1 MHSGAEG
8 AARMKDIVGLKDVG
22 RLKDGNDDTFR
33 DRLKVRVLAA
43 CEAVLASEGLDGL
56 QARRIAQISD
66 CSVGTL
72 YNIFGDIDG
81 LILQANSRTL
91 DELGRLLKAAA
102 RRSADGDLETRLNTL
117 AIAYLDFATANQ
129 RRWRAVFEHRMAETA
144 TLPESF
150 QEDRRQ
156 LLALIETQLETAIL
170 DADARS
176 DAAHALFSAVH
187 GIVIM
192 SIDAKLG
199 PFEPARCERQIR
211 FLVGRVVAGLDRV

>member
-1 MHSGAEG
+1 MKDVVRMGD
-8 AARMKDIVGLKDVG
+8 AARGKDAG
-22 RLKDGNDDTFR
+22 DDTFR
-33 DRLKVRVLAA
+33 DRLRVRILAA
-43 CEAVLASEGLDGL
+43 CEAVLTAEGLDGL

-81 LILQANSRTL
+81 LILQTNSRTL

-102 RRSADGDLETRLNTL
+102 RRSADGALEVRLNTL

-144 TLPESF
+144 TLPESY

-156 LLALIETQLETAIL
+156 LLALIEHQLERAI
-170 DADARS
+170 ADLEARS

-187 GIVIM
+187 GIVMM

-211 FLVGRVVAGLDRV
+211 FLVGRVVAGLDRG